1 MFRLFLR
8 ALINFLPGD
17 VFSMKPKFNVCLAVV
32 AVLILTLAGCTKH
45 GGEEEKEQESP
56 RPLVTVHA
64 VPIMLGDAVQAITAT
79 GRTDV
84 LRRQKVFSPVA
95 GTITMMNVLE
105 GSAVGSHQVL
115 ATVLTR
121 ESQSAIAGAEAL
133 GRMAQ
138 TPEQRAEAERA
149 LQLAKKT
156 ENIVAITAPFGGVVA
171 SRNVNPG
178 ELVAEN
184 AELCTIL
191 DLASVVFMAEVP
203 VREISRIHSG
213 MTARVHFASV
223 EGSSLAA
230 VVDAV
235 LPRTDMQS
243 QTTLVRLR
251 LKENGRSLHLRPDMG
266 GTVDI
271 VTGVHRNALLVP
283 RSAVLRD
290 DEKSSTS
297 IVIVTP
303 DSLALSVPV
312 EVGAFTDS
320 TVEVLSPALKS
331 GMNVITEGNYAIP
344 DSTKIIMHGRDS
356 R

>member
-1 MFRLFLR
+1 MKLKANPELVII
-8 ALINFLPGD
+8 AL
-17 VFSMKPKFNVCLAVV
+17 
-32 AVLILTLAGCTKH
+32 LILTLAACGKH
-45 GGEEEKEQESP
+45 GREEENEQENP
-56 RPLVTVHA
+56 KALVAVRA
-64 VPIMLGDAVQAITAT
+64 VPIAVGDAVQTVTAT

-84 LRRQKVFSPVA
+84 LRRQKILSPVA
-95 GTITMMNVLE
+95 GTITMLNVLE
-105 GSAVGSHQVL
+105 GSPVASHQIL
-115 ATVLTR
+115 ATILTK

-133 GRMAQ
+133 VRLAR
-138 TPEQRAEAERA
+138 TPGQKEEAERA
-149 LQLAKKT
+149 LRLAKQT
-156 ENIVAITAPFGGVVA
+156 ENTVAITAPFSSIVG
-171 SRNVNPG
+171 SRSVNVG

-203 VREISRIHSG
+203 LRDVGRIHSG
-213 MTARVHFASV
+213 MTARVHLASV
-223 EGSSLAA
+223 EGNDLAA

-251 LKENGRSLHLRPDMG
+251 LKGEGSSLHLRPDMG

-271 VTGVHRNALLVP
+271 VTGVHKDALLVP
-283 RSAVLRD
+283 RSAILRD
-290 DEKSSTS
+290 DEKNSTS

-312 EVGAFTDS
+312 DVGASTDS
-320 TVEVLSPALKS
+320 TVEVCNAALH
-331 GMNVITEGNYAIP
+331 GGIGVIIEGNYAIP
-344 DSTKIIMHGRDS
+344 DSTKIIVNGRDA

>member
-1 MFRLFLR
+1 
-8 ALINFLPGD
+8 
-17 VFSMKPKFNVCLAVV
+17 MKPQFNIHLAII
-32 AVLILTLAGCTKH
+32 AVLIFTFAGCAKH

-56 RPLVTVHA
+56 KPLVAVRA
-64 VPIMLGDAVQAITAT
+64 VPITLGDAVQTITVT

-84 LRRQKVFSPVA
+84 LRRQKVLSPVA
-95 GTITMMNVLE
+95 GTITMLNVLE
-105 GSAVGSHQVL
+105 GSPVASHQVL
-115 ATVLTR
+115 ATILTR

-133 GRMAQ
+133 GRLAQ
-138 TPEQRAEAERA
+138 TPEQKSEAGRA

-156 ENIVAITAPFGGVVA
+156 ENTVAVTAPFGGVVA

-184 AELCTIL
+184 AELCAIL

-203 VREISRIHSG
+203 MREVSRIHSG
-213 MTARVHFASV
+213 MTAGVHFASM
-223 EGSSLAA
+223 EGNVLAA

-235 LPRTDMQS
+235 LPKTDMQT

-251 LKENGRSLHLRPDMG
+251 LKGNGGSLRLRPDMG
-266 GTVDI
+266 GTADI
-271 VTGVHRNALLVP
+271 VTGVHKNAFLVP

-290 DEKSSTS
+290 DEKNATS

-312 EVGAFTDS
+312 EVGASTDS
-320 TVEVLSPALKS
+320 TVEVLSAALKS

-344 DSTKIIMHGRDS
+344 DSTRVIMNGRDS